1 MALNIKSEEAH
12 RKARELAQL
21 TGESLTEAV
30 TRAIAERLE
39 RLRPAQV
46 APMSQR
52 LRQIRLEVAPRL
64 QDLPDHAGML
74 YGEDGLPR

>member
-12 RKARELAQL
+12 RSARELAQL

-64 QDLPDHAGML
+64 RDLPDHAGML